1 MTIYTGTGEE
11 IDDGEVLFHDGKIA
25 AVGKDLQADAG
36 VTVIDGT
43 GKFVTPGIIDIH
55 SHLGVY
61 PSPQVEALS
70 DGNELTNPNTS
81 NVRAEN
87 SVWPQDQGFNMART
101 GSLKA
106 GKMADLVLWSSNPLS
121 VYSKAE
127 KVFVDGALVY
137 DRDDP
142 KRQPESDFS
151 LGQVSGG
158 TQ

>member
-1 MTIYTGTGEE
+1 M
-11 IDDGEVLFHDGKIA
+11 
-25 AVGKDLQADAG
+25 
-36 VTVIDGT
+36 
-43 GKFVTPGIIDIH
+43 IH
-55 SHLGVY
+55 SDDENGIQRLNQEVAKAWAAGNRVGLNISEARAIMWMTLNPAKALGI
-61 PSPQVEALS
+61 
-70 DGNELTNPNTS
+70 D
-81 NVRAEN
+81 
-87 SVWPQDQGFNMART
+87 ART
-101 GSLKA
+101 GSLET
-106 GKMADLVLWSSNPLS
+106 GKMADLVLWSGNPLS